1 MLLKYF
7 ILCAALA
14 VFVQADAACDASV
27 QRDGKPTY
35 ILGNDGT
42 IFDNDSGLTWKV
54 CSVGQQWQPD
64 GSCAGEATLMNFNE
78 AKAAAQGEW
87 RLPNLKE
94 WGYLVWR
101 CIPNEKA
108 QNYFPIR
115 RGDLFWSSTMLY
127 DRMEISST
135 KLRPSVVDYFARG
148 PRTPGWDVKVKVLL
162 VKGTEIPFID

>member
-1 MLLKYF
+1 MLLNLF
-7 ILCAALA
+7 ALLA
-14 VFVQADAACDASV
+14 SMLIFMQVDAACDASV
-27 QRDGKPTY
+27 KRDGLSTY
-35 ILGNDGT
+35 VPGNDGT

-64 GSCAGEATLMNFNE
+64 GSCAGEATLMNFSE

-101 CIPNEKA
+101 CVPRDKA

-115 RGDLFWSSTMLY
+115 RGDIFWSSSMLY
-127 DRMEISST
+127 DRNEISST
-135 KLRPSVVDYFARG
+135 KLRPAVIDYFARG
-148 PRTPGWDVKVKVLL
+148 PRTPGWDVKAKVML